1 MKLISENPQSTVVS
15 RFEHKPSTRQAYQ
28 SEAQLEDVLIEQ
40 LRTQGYE
47 YLDIHTEDE
56 LKANLRKQLERL
68 NHLTFTDNEWS
79 GFFHTHIANP
89 AAGIEGKTELLQ
101 EGRTAQVVF
110 PFDDHVYRNIKL
122 LDKRNIHENH
132 LQVIHQ
138 YTPTDGKR
146 ANRYDVTILVNGLP
160 MVHIELKKRGVAIRE
175 AFNQIYRYKSESFS
189 ADSGLFDY
197 VQLFVI
203 SNGTHTKYYSNTTR
217 RQAITE
223 NNRNK
228 QFKHLTPSLRS
239 NDSFEFTS
247 YWADRE
253 NNIISDIEDFT
264 ATFFAKHT
272 LLNILTKYC
281 VFTVQKKL
289 LVMRPYQISAT
300 EAILQKIYVSTNQ
313 RQVGSMKAGG
323 YIWHTT
329 GSGKT
334 LTSFK
339 TAQLCTRL
347 DYVDKVLFVV
357 DRKDLDYQT
366 ICEYEKFKKGC
377 VSQNKTT
384 TELREQL
391 ENDHAP
397 IVITTIQKL
406 NTFCK
411 SQHHHSIYNKHVV
424 IIFDEC
430 HRSQFGDMHSRIVKR
445 FGKYHIFGFTG
456 TPIFPENATGSIGDG
471 VVKTTAQVFGDCLHI
486 YTVVNAIA
494 DENVLP
500 FRMEYIRTMRAADH
514 ITDEQVQDINRES
527 ALLDPKR
534 IEEIVRYVLEHYDR
548 KTKRNEVD
556 SLTNKRY
563 KGFNSIFA
571 TASIDAAK
579 RYYSE
584 FRRQQDCLPEG
595 ERLKIGLIYSFG
607 VNDEVGMCDEDSD
620 STEALSQTDRDF
632 LDAAIKDYNGYFSTN
647 FDTSSLKFPNY
658 YKDVS
663 QRMKQRELDM
673 LIVVNMFL
681 TGFDATTLNTLWVD
695 KNLRQHGLMQAYS
708 RTNRILDRV
717 KQFGNIVCFRDL
729 EEETNKAIALF
740 ADDDPKAHG
749 VVLMKTYEE
758 YLHGYDDAGDR
769 GEKGEH
775 HPGFEELVNTLKENF
790 PLDEYGVAVSSGGS
804 PKWLGEKAEKDF
816 IRLFGTYLRLKNIL
830 DTFDRFEDDKKQYI
844 SRFTEQ
850 DYTSVYLDLRDKYR
864 PQHEGEVVNVNDDL
878 VFEIELIKQVEINVD
893 YIISLIEKHRADR
906 GDDTTLEVQIS
917 KAIGASP
924 ALRNKKELIEAF
936 VRQYIPSKN
945 ITDQWIAFV
954 SKQARQQLEDIIAAE
969 HLKHDEAVEFMRH
982 SFQIGEV
989 ETLGERITKCLPPIP
1004 YFGAG
1009 NQRSETKQRV
1019 LDIMIDYFDR
1029 FYDIYEFE

>member
-15 RFEHKPSTRQAYQ
+15 KFEHKPSKRQAYQ
-28 SEAQLEDVLIEQ
+28 SEAQLEDALIVQ
-40 LRTQGYE
+40 LQTQGYE
-47 YLDIHTEDE
+47 YLDIHTEEE
-56 LKANLRKQLERL
+56 LIVNLRKQIERL
-68 NHLTFTDNEWS
+68 NNITFTDNEWR
-79 GFFHTHIANP
+79 GFFRTHIANQT
-89 AAGIEGKTELLQ
+89 AGMEGKTELLQ
-101 EGRTAQVVF
+101 DSRTAQVVF
-110 PFDDHVYRNIKL
+110 PFDDNVYRNITL
-122 LDKRNIHENH
+122 LNKRNIHENH

-138 YTPTDGKR
+138 YTPTGGKR

-175 AFNQIYRYKSESFS
+175 AFNQIYRYKNESFS

-228 QFKHLTPSLRS
+228 QLKHLSPALRS

-253 NNIISDIEDFT
+253 NNIISDIEDFA

-281 VFTVQKKL
+281 VYTVQKKL

-313 RQVGSMKAGG
+313 RQVGTIHAGG
-323 YIWHTT
+323 FIWHTT

-366 ICEYEKFKKGC
+366 ILEYEKFQKGC

-384 TELREQL
+384 KELKEQL
-391 ENDHAP
+391 ENDQAS

-411 SQHHHSIYNKHVV
+411 KEKGHGIYNKHIV

-430 HRSQFGDMHSRIVKR
+430 HRSQFGDMHKIIVRR
-445 FGKYHIFGFTG
+445 FCKYHIFGFTG
-456 TPIFPENATGSIGDG
+456 TPIFPENATNELQ
-471 VVKTTAQVFGDCLHI
+471 TTVQVFGGEPDEQGRPIKPLHT

-500 FRMEYIRTMRAADH
+500 FRMEYIRTMKTADN
-514 ITDEQVQDINRES
+514 IADEQVQGINHEG

-534 IEEIVRYVLEHYDR
+534 IEEIVQYVLAHYDR

-556 SLTNKRY
+556 SLTDKRL

-579 RYYSE
+579 CYYTE
-584 FRRQQDCLPEG
+584 FKRQQENLPKEQQ
-595 ERLKIGLIYSFG
+595 LKIGLIYSFG
-607 VNDEVGMCDEDSD
+607 VNDEVGMPDEDSD
-620 STEALSQTDRDF
+620 STEALSQSDRDF
-632 LDAAIKDYNGYFSTN
+632 LDDAIKDYNGYFATN
-647 FDTSSLKFPNY
+647 FDTSSDKFPNF

-695 KNLRQHGLMQAYS
+695 KNLRQHGLMQAFS
-708 RTNRILDRV
+708 RTNRILDRI
-717 KQFGNIVCFRDL
+717 KQFGNIICFRDL

-740 ADDDPKAHG
+740 ADDNPKAHG

-758 YLHGYDDAGDR
+758 YLHGYDDEEG
-769 GEKGEH
+769 KH
-775 HPGFEELVNTLKENF
+775 HPGFEEMVNALKENF
-790 PLDEYGVAVSSGGS
+790 PLDANMAFM
-804 PKWLGEKAEKDF
+804 GEKAEKEF
-816 IRLFGTYLRLKNIL
+816 IRQFGTYLRMKNIL
-830 DTFDRFEDDKKQYI
+830 DTFDQFEDDKTQYI
-844 SRFTEQ
+844 SQFTEQ
-850 DYTSVYLDLRDKYR
+850 DYTSIYLDLRDKYR
-864 PQHEGEVVNVNDDL
+864 PQHEGEMVDINDDL

-893 YIISLIEKHRADR
+893 YIISLIEKHRADK
-906 GDDTTLEVQIS
+906 GDDKVLEVQIT

-936 VRQYIPSKN
+936 VQQYTPSKD
-945 ITDQWIAFV
+945 ITNQWIAFV
-954 SKQARQQLEDIIAAE
+954 SKQAQQQIENIIVTE
-969 HLKHDEAVEFMRH
+969 NLKRNETIEFMRH

-989 ETLGERITKCLPPIP
+989 ERFGDRITKCLPPMP
-1004 YFGAG
+1004 LFGAG
-1009 NQRSETKQRV
+1009 KQRSETKQRV
-1019 LDIMIDYFDR
+1019 LEKMLDYFDR

>member
-15 RFEHKPSTRQAYQ
+15 KFEHKPSKRQAYQ
-28 SEAQLEDVLIEQ
+28 SEAQLEEALIAQ
-40 LRTQGYE
+40 LQTQGYE
-47 YLDIHTEDE
+47 YLDIHTEEE
-56 LKANLRKQLERL
+56 LIVNLRKQIERL
-68 NHLTFTDNEWS
+68 NNITFTDNEWR
-79 GFFHTHIANP
+79 GFFRTHIANP
-89 AAGIEGKTELLQ
+89 SAGFEGKTELLQ
-101 EGRTAQVVF
+101 DSRTAQVVF
-110 PFDDHVYRNIKL
+110 PFDDNVYRNITL
-122 LDKRNIHENH
+122 LNKRNIHENH

-138 YTPTDGKR
+138 YTPTGGKR

-175 AFNQIYRYKSESFS
+175 AFNQIYRYKNESFS
-189 ADSGLFDY
+189 ADNGLFDY

-228 QFKHLTPSLRS
+228 QLKHLSPALRS

-253 NNIISDIEDFT
+253 NNIISDIEDFA

-281 VFTVQKKL
+281 VYTVQKKL

-313 RQVGSMKAGG
+313 RQVGTIHAGG
-323 YIWHTT
+323 FIWHTT

-366 ICEYEKFKKGC
+366 ILEYEKFQKGC

-384 TELREQL
+384 KELKEQL
-391 ENDHAP
+391 ENDQAS

-411 SQHHHSIYNKHVV
+411 KEKAHTIYNKHIV

-430 HRSQFGDMHSRIVKR
+430 HRSQFGDMHKMIVRR
-445 FGKYHIFGFTG
+445 FCKYHIFGFTG
-456 TPIFPENATGSIGDG
+456 TPIFPENATNELQ
-471 VVKTTAQVFGDCLHI
+471 TTVQVFGGEPDEQGRPIKPLHT

-500 FRMEYIRTMRAADH
+500 FRMEYIRTMKTADN
-514 ITDEQVQDINRES
+514 IADEQVQGINHEG

-534 IEEIVRYVLEHYDR
+534 IEEIVQYVLAHYDR

-556 SLTNKRY
+556 SLTNKRL

-579 RYYSE
+579 CYYTE
-584 FRRQQDCLPEG
+584 FKRQQENLPKEQQ
-595 ERLKIGLIYSFG
+595 LKIGLIYSFG
-607 VNDEVGMCDEDSD
+607 VNDEVGMPDEDSD
-620 STEALSQTDRDF
+620 STEALSQSDRDF
-632 LDAAIKDYNGYFSTN
+632 LDDAIKDYNGYFATN
-647 FDTSSLKFPNY
+647 FDTSSDKFPNF

-695 KNLRQHGLMQAYS
+695 KNLRQHGLMQAFS
-708 RTNRILDRV
+708 RTNRILDRI
-717 KQFGNIVCFRDL
+717 KQFGNIICFRDL

-740 ADDDPKAHG
+740 ADDNPKAHG

-758 YLHGYDDAGDR
+758 YLHGYDDEEG
-769 GEKGEH
+769 KH
-775 HPGFEELVNTLKENF
+775 HPGFEEMVNALKENF
-790 PLDEYGVAVSSGGS
+790 PLDANMAFM
-804 PKWLGEKAEKDF
+804 GEKAEKEF
-816 IRLFGTYLRLKNIL
+816 IRQFGTYLRMKNIL
-830 DTFDRFEDDKKQYI
+830 DTFDQFEDDKTQYI
-844 SRFTEQ
+844 SQFTEQ
-850 DYTSVYLDLRDKYR
+850 DYTSIYLDLRDKYR
-864 PQHEGEVVNVNDDL
+864 PQHEGEMVDINDDL

-893 YIISLIEKHRADR
+893 YIISLIEKHRADK
-906 GDDTTLEVQIS
+906 GDDKVLEVQIT

-936 VRQYIPSKN
+936 VQQYTPAKD
-945 ITDQWIAFV
+945 ITNQWIAFV
-954 SKQARQQLEDIIAAE
+954 SKQAQQQIEDIIVTE
-969 HLKHDEAVEFMRH
+969 NLKRNETIEFMRH

-989 ETLGERITKCLPPIP
+989 ERFGDRITKCLPPMP
-1004 YFGAG
+1004 LFGAG
-1009 NQRSETKQRV
+1009 NQRSATKQRV
-1019 LDIMIDYFDR
+1019 LNLLLEYFDR

>member
-15 RFEHKPSTRQAYQ
+15 KFEHKPSKRQAYQ
-28 SEAQLEDVLIEQ
+28 SEAQLEDALIAQ
-40 LRTQGYE
+40 LQTQGYE
-47 YLDIHTEDE
+47 YLDIHTEEE
-56 LKANLRKQLERL
+56 LIANLRKQLENL
-68 NHLTFTDNEWS
+68 NHIEFTDNEWD
-79 GFFHTHIANP
+79 GFFKTHIANP
-89 AAGIEGKTELLQ
+89 SAGFEGKTCLLQ
-101 EGRTAQVVF
+101 EDRTAQVAF
-110 PFDDHVYRNIKL
+110 PFDDHVYRNITL
-122 LDKRNIHENH
+122 LNKRNIHENH

-138 YTPTDGKR
+138 YTPTGGKR

-189 ADSGLFDY
+189 ADNGLFDY

-228 QFKHLTPSLRS
+228 QLKHLSPALRS

-253 NNIISDIEDFT
+253 NNIISDIEDFA

-281 VFTVQKKL
+281 VYTVQKKL

-313 RQVGSMKAGG
+313 RQVGTIHAGG
-323 YIWHTT
+323 FIWHTT

-366 ICEYEKFKKGC
+366 ILEYEKFQKGC

-384 TELREQL
+384 KELKEQL
-391 ENDHAP
+391 ENDQAS

-411 SQHHHSIYNKHVV
+411 KEKGHGIYNKHIV

-430 HRSQFGDMHSRIVKR
+430 HRSQFGDMHKMIVRR
-445 FGKYHIFGFTG
+445 FCKYHIFGFTG
-456 TPIFPENATGSIGDG
+456 TPIFPENATNELL
-471 VVKTTAQVFGDCLHI
+471 TTAQVFGGEPDEQGRPIKPLHT

-500 FRMEYIRTMRAADH
+500 FRMEYIRTMKTADN
-514 ITDEQVQDINRES
+514 IADEQVQGINHEG

-534 IEEIVRYVLEHYDR
+534 IEEIVQYVLAHYDR

-556 SLTNKRY
+556 SLTNKRL

-579 RYYSE
+579 LYYLE
-584 FRRQQDCLPEG
+584 FKRQQEKLPE
-595 ERLKIGLIYSFG
+595 EQQLKIGIIYSFG
-607 VNDEVGMCDEDSD
+607 VNDELGMPDEDSD
-620 STEALSQTDRDF
+620 STEALSQSDRDF
-632 LDAAIKDYNGYFSTN
+632 LDDAIKDYNGYFATN
-647 FDTSSLKFPNY
+647 FDTSSDKFPNF

-695 KNLRQHGLMQAYS
+695 KNLRQHGLMQAFS
-708 RTNRILDRV
+708 RTNRILDRI
-717 KQFGNIVCFRDL
+717 KQFGNIICFRDL

-740 ADDDPKAHG
+740 ADDNPKAHG

-758 YLHGYDDAGDR
+758 YLHGYDDEEG
-769 GEKGEH
+769 KH
-775 HPGFEELVNTLKENF
+775 HPGFEEMVNTLKENF
-790 PLDEYGVAVSSGGS
+790 PLDANMAFM
-804 PKWLGEKAEKDF
+804 GEKAEKEF
-816 IRLFGTYLRLKNIL
+816 IRQFGTYLRMKNIL
-830 DTFDRFEDDKKQYI
+830 DTFDQFEDDKTQYI
-844 SRFTEQ
+844 SQFTEQ
-850 DYTSVYLDLRDKYR
+850 DYTSIYLDLRDKYR
-864 PQHEGEVVNVNDDL
+864 PQHEGEMVDINDDL

-893 YIISLIEKHRADR
+893 FIISLIEKHRADK
-906 GDDTTLEVQIS
+906 GDDKVLEVQIT

-936 VRQYIPSKN
+936 VQQYTPAKD
-945 ITDQWIAFV
+945 ITNQWIAFV
-954 SKQARQQLEDIIAAE
+954 SKQAQQQIEDIIVTE
-969 HLKHDEAVEFMRH
+969 NLKRNETIEFMRH

-989 ETLGERITKCLPPIP
+989 ERFGDRITKCLPPMP
-1004 YFGAG
+1004 LFGAG
-1009 NQRSETKQRV
+1009 KQRSETKQRV
-1019 LDIMIDYFDR
+1019 LEKMLDYFDR

>member
-15 RFEHKPSTRQAYQ
+15 KFEHKPSKRQAYQ
-28 SEAQLEDVLIEQ
+28 SEAQLEDALIAQ
-40 LRTQGYE
+40 LQTQGYE
-47 YLDIHTEDE
+47 YLDIHTEEE
-56 LKANLRKQLERL
+56 LIVNLRKQIERL
-68 NHLTFTDNEWS
+68 NNITFTDNEWR
-79 GFFHTHIANP
+79 GFFRTHIANP
-89 AAGIEGKTELLQ
+89 SAGFEGKTELLQ
-101 EGRTAQVVF
+101 DSRTAQVVF
-110 PFDDHVYRNIKL
+110 PFDDNVYRNITL
-122 LDKRNIHENH
+122 LNKRNIHENH

-138 YTPTDGKR
+138 YTPTGGKR

-175 AFNQIYRYKSESFS
+175 AFNQIYRYKNESFS

-228 QFKHLTPSLRS
+228 QLKHLSPALRS

-253 NNIISDIEDFT
+253 NNIISDIEDFA

-281 VFTVQKKL
+281 VYTVQKKL

-313 RQVGSMKAGG
+313 RQVGTIHAGG
-323 YIWHTT
+323 FIWHTT

-366 ICEYEKFKKGC
+366 ILEYEKFQKGC

-384 TELREQL
+384 KELKEQL
-391 ENDHAP
+391 ENDQAP

-411 SQHHHSIYNKHVV
+411 KEKGHGIYNKHIV

-430 HRSQFGDMHSRIVKR
+430 HRSQFGDMHKMIVRR
-445 FGKYHIFGFTG
+445 FCKYHIFGFTG
-456 TPIFPENATGSIGDG
+456 TPIFPENATNELQ
-471 VVKTTAQVFGDCLHI
+471 TTVQVFGGEPDEQGRPIKPLHT

-500 FRMEYIRTMRAADH
+500 FRMEYIRTMKTADN
-514 ITDEQVQDINRES
+514 IADEQVQGINHEG

-534 IEEIVRYVLEHYDR
+534 IEEIVQYVLAHYDR

-556 SLTNKRY
+556 SLTNKRL

-579 RYYSE
+579 CYYTE
-584 FRRQQDCLPEG
+584 FKRQQENLPKEQQ
-595 ERLKIGLIYSFG
+595 LKIGLIYSFG
-607 VNDEVGMCDEDSD
+607 VNDEVGMPDEDSD
-620 STEALSQTDRDF
+620 STEALSQSDRDF
-632 LDAAIKDYNGYFSTN
+632 LDDAIKDYNGYFATN
-647 FDTSSLKFPNY
+647 FDTSSDKFPNF

-695 KNLRQHGLMQAYS
+695 KNLRQHGLMQAFS
-708 RTNRILDRV
+708 RTNRILDRI
-717 KQFGNIVCFRDL
+717 KQFGNIICFRDL

-740 ADDDPKAHG
+740 ADDNPKAHG

-758 YLHGYDDAGDR
+758 YLHGYDDEEG
-769 GEKGEH
+769 KH
-775 HPGFEELVNTLKENF
+775 HPGFEEMVNALKENF
-790 PLDEYGVAVSSGGS
+790 PLDANMAFM
-804 PKWLGEKAEKDF
+804 GEKAEKEF
-816 IRLFGTYLRLKNIL
+816 IRQFGTYLRMKNIL
-830 DTFDRFEDDKKQYI
+830 DTFDQFEDDKTQYI
-844 SRFTEQ
+844 SQFTEQ
-850 DYTSVYLDLRDKYR
+850 DYTSIYLDLRDKYR
-864 PQHEGEVVNVNDDL
+864 PQHEGEMVDINDDL

-893 YIISLIEKHRADR
+893 YIISLIEKHRAEK
-906 GDDTTLEVQIS
+906 GDDKVLEVQIT

-936 VRQYIPSKN
+936 VQQYTPSKD
-945 ITDQWIAFV
+945 ITNQWIAFV
-954 SKQARQQLEDIIAAE
+954 SKQAQQQIENIIVTE
-969 HLKHDEAVEFMRH
+969 NLKRNETIEFMRH

-989 ETLGERITKCLPPIP
+989 ERFGDRITKCLPPMP
-1004 YFGAG
+1004 LFGAG
-1009 NQRSETKQRV
+1009 KQRSETKQRV
-1019 LDIMIDYFDR
+1019 LNLLLEYFDR

>member
-15 RFEHKPSTRQAYQ
+15 KFEHKPSKRQAYQ
-28 SEAQLEDVLIEQ
+28 SEAQLEDALIAQ
-40 LRTQGYE
+40 LQTQGYE
-47 YLDIHTEDE
+47 YLDIHTEEE
-56 LKANLRKQLERL
+56 LIANLRKQIERL
-68 NHLTFTDNEWS
+68 NNITFTDNEWR
-79 GFFHTHIANP
+79 GFFRTHIANP
-89 AAGIEGKTELLQ
+89 SAGFEGKTELLQ
-101 EGRTAQVVF
+101 DSRTAQVVF
-110 PFDDHVYRNIKL
+110 PFDDNVYRNITL
-122 LDKRNIHENH
+122 LNKRNIHENH

-138 YTPTDGKR
+138 YTPTGGKR

-175 AFNQIYRYKSESFS
+175 AFNQIYRYKNESFS
-189 ADSGLFDY
+189 ADNGLFDY

-228 QFKHLTPSLRS
+228 QLKHLSPALRS

-253 NNIISDIEDFT
+253 NNIISDIEDFA

-281 VFTVQKKL
+281 VYTVQKKL

-313 RQVGSMKAGG
+313 RQVGTIHAGG
-323 YIWHTT
+323 FIWHTT

-366 ICEYEKFKKGC
+366 ILEYENFQEGC

-384 TELREQL
+384 KELKEQL
-391 ENDHAP
+391 ENDQAS

-411 SQHHHSIYNKHVV
+411 KEKAHTIYNKHIV

-430 HRSQFGDMHSRIVKR
+430 HRSQFGDMHKMIVRR
-445 FGKYHIFGFTG
+445 FCKYHIFGFTG
-456 TPIFPENATGSIGDG
+456 TPIFPENATNELQ
-471 VVKTTAQVFGDCLHI
+471 TTVQVFGGEPDEQGRPIKPLHT

-500 FRMEYIRTMRAADH
+500 FRMEYIRTMKTADN
-514 ITDEQVQDINRES
+514 IADEQVQGINHEG

-534 IEEIVRYVLEHYDR
+534 IEEIVQYVLAHYDR

-556 SLTNKRY
+556 NLTNKRL

-579 RYYSE
+579 CYYTE
-584 FRRQQDCLPEG
+584 FKRQQENLPKEQQ
-595 ERLKIGLIYSFG
+595 LKIGLIYSFG
-607 VNDEVGMCDEDSD
+607 VNDEVGMPDEDSD
-620 STEALSQTDRDF
+620 STEALSQSDRDF
-632 LDAAIKDYNGYFSTN
+632 LDDAIKDYNGYFATN
-647 FDTSSLKFPNY
+647 FDTSSDKFPNF

-695 KNLRQHGLMQAYS
+695 KNLRQHGLMQAFS
-708 RTNRILDRV
+708 RTNRILDRI
-717 KQFGNIVCFRDL
+717 KQFGNIICFRDL

-740 ADDDPKAHG
+740 ADDNPKAHG

-758 YLHGYDDAGDR
+758 YLHGYDDEEG
-769 GEKGEH
+769 KH
-775 HPGFEELVNTLKENF
+775 HPGFEEMVNALKENF
-790 PLDEYGVAVSSGGS
+790 PLDANMAFM
-804 PKWLGEKAEKDF
+804 GEKAEKEF
-816 IRLFGTYLRLKNIL
+816 IRQFGTYLRMKNIL
-830 DTFDRFEDDKKQYI
+830 DTFDQFEDDKTQYI
-844 SRFTEQ
+844 SQFTEQ
-850 DYTSVYLDLRDKYR
+850 DYTSIYLDLRDKYR
-864 PQHEGEVVNVNDDL
+864 PQHEGEMVDINDDL

-893 YIISLIEKHRADR
+893 YIISLIEKHRADK
-906 GDDTTLEVQIS
+906 GDDKVLEVQIT

-936 VRQYIPSKN
+936 VQQYTPSKD
-945 ITDQWIAFV
+945 ITNQWIAFV
-954 SKQARQQLEDIIAAE
+954 SKQAQQQIEDIIVTE
-969 HLKHDEAVEFMRH
+969 NLKRNETIEFMRH

-989 ETLGERITKCLPPIP
+989 ERFGDRITKCLPPMP
-1004 YFGAG
+1004 LFGAG
-1009 NQRSETKQRV
+1009 KQRSETKQRV
-1019 LDIMIDYFDR
+1019 LEKMLDYFDR